1 MSSLALTNV
10 YLESEQKKALARKA
24 KSNGTN
30 LSVEV
35 RQAVDAYLAGV
46 SVDELKLLD
55 AATKQA
61 KTDIDAMNAILDG
74 AQKRADRFF
83 RDIAAVKKHEAGAK
97 A

>member
-1 MSSLALTNV
+1 MSNLALTNV
-10 YLESEQKKALARKA
+10 YLESEQKKALSRKA

-61 KTDIDAMNAILDG
+61 KTDIDEMNATLDN
-74 AQKRADRFF
+74 AQKRANKFF
-83 RDIAAVKKHEAGAK
+83 REIETVKRHEAK
-97 A
+97 L

>member
-10 YLESEQKKALARKA
+10 YLENEQKKALSRKA

-46 SVDELKLLD
+46 SVDELNLLD

-61 KTDIDAMNAILDG
+61 KSEIDAMNALLDN
-74 AQKRADRFF
+74 AQKRAGKFF
-83 RDIAAVKKHEAGAK
+83 RDIATVKRQEAK

>member
-10 YLESEQKKALARKA
+10 YLENEQKKALSRKA

-55 AATKQA
+55 AATSQA
-61 KTDIDAMNAILDG
+61 KSDIDEMNAILDN
-74 AQKRADRFF
+74 AQKRAEKFF
-83 RDIAAVKKHEAGAK
+83 RDIATVKRHEAK